1 MNDSPAS
8 LTESAGGRSFPEL
21 LVGLN
26 AVILAVTRDQ
36 PRVLTVGP
44 QTASLGDASVLR
56 VTTSRALPFGPFDRE
71 HDRTL
76 ELCMRE
82 ALRKQTGIELD
93 YLEQLYTFAD
103 KGRDPRERSGGSRVM
118 SVAYLALLQEGPLA
132 GVEDA
137 TWEDCYEFFPWEDW
151 RGGKPALIDE
161 IELALLEWSG
171 QAEQAPDGSDYRER
185 IDICFGLGNAGWDA
199 YKVLERYELLYE
211 ARLVAEYWLD
221 RNQSPAS
228 QISKRL
234 GQPMAFDHR
243 RILATG
249 LGRVRG
255 KLRYRP
261 VAFELIPETFTLLR
275 LQHAVEAISGLQ
287 SHKQNF
293 RRLVERS
300 GLVEGTGKR
309 EAKTGGRPAELF
321 RFRRAVLRERRAPG
335 VATLRPPR
343 TP

>member
-1 MNDSPAS
+1 MSDIPAAAAAAANLS
-8 LTESAGGRSFPEL
+8 QPEL

-44 QTASLGDASVLR
+44 QSASLGDSSAELA
-56 VTTSRALPFGPFDRE
+56 TTSRALPFGPFDRE

-82 ALRKQTGIELD
+82 TVSKQTGIELS

-103 KGRDPRERSGGSRVM
+103 KGRDPREGSGGSRVL
-118 SVAYLALLQEGPLA
+118 SVAYLALLREGEIS

-137 TWEDCYEFFPWEDW
+137 AWMDCYEFFPWEDW
-151 RGGKPALIDE
+151 RDGRPALIDE
-161 IELALLEWSG
+161 IEEALLEWS
-171 QAEQAPDGSDYRER
+171 AHEQRVSEASDSKER
-185 IDICFGLGNAGWDA
+185 VEICFGLGNAGWDA

-211 ARLVAEYWLD
+211 AKLVGEYWLD
-221 RNQSPAS
+221 RGQEPAS
-228 QISKRL
+228 SLAERL
-234 GQPMAFDHR
+234 GRPMAFDHR

-261 VAFELIPETFTLLR
+261 VAFELIPETFTLLK
-275 LQHAVEAISGLQ
+275 LQHAVEAISGLR

-309 EAKTGGRPAELF
+309 ESKTGGRPAELF

-335 VATLRPPR
+335 VASLRPPR
-343 TP
+343 SP

>member
-1 MNDSPAS
+1 MNGSRAS
-8 LTESAGGRSFPEL
+8 STGAGGGRSYPKL

-44 QTASLGDASVLR
+44 QTASLGDASAKPVM
-56 VTTSRALPFGPFDRE
+56 TSRALPFGPFDRE

-76 ELCMRE
+76 ELCMRK
-82 ALRKQTGIELD
+82 AVRKQSGIELG
-93 YLEQLYTFAD
+93 YVEQLYTFAD
-103 KGRDPRERSGGSRVM
+103 KGRDPREGSGGSRVL
-118 SVAYLALLQEGPLA
+118 SVAYLALLQEGTLA

-151 RGGKPALIDE
+151 RGGRPALIDE
-161 IELALLEWSG
+161 IEAALIEWSG
-171 QAEQAPDGSDYRER
+171 QAEQTSGGFDYRER
-185 IDICFGLGNAGWDA
+185 IDICFGFGDAGWDA
-199 YKVLERYELLYE
+199 YQVLERYELLYE

-221 RNQSPAS
+221 RGQSATNP
-228 QISKRL
+228 ISARL

-261 VAFELIPETFTLLR
+261 VAFELIPDTFTLLR
-275 LQHAVEAISGLQ
+275 LQHAVEAISGLR

-300 GLVEGTGKR
+300 GLVDGTGTR

-343 TP
+343 AP

>member
-1 MNDSPAS
+1 MTKPPAAPAA
-8 LTESAGGRSFPEL
+8 EAGQIQTEL

-26 AVILAVTRDQ
+26 AVIIAVTDDQ
-36 PRVLTVGP
+36 PRVLTVDP
-44 QTASLGDASVLR
+44 QSASLGDVAVAFE
-56 VTTSRALPFGPFDRE
+56 TTSRALPFGPFDRV

-82 ALRKQTGIELD
+82 TVSKYSGIELG

-103 KGRDPRERSGGSRVM
+103 KGRDPRERRGGSRVL
-118 SVAYLALLQEGPLA
+118 SVAYLALLEERSLA
-132 GVEDA
+132 GAEGA
-137 TWEDCYEFFPWEDW
+137 SWENCYEFFPWEDW
-151 RGGKPALIDE
+151 RSGRPELLDE
-161 IELALLEWSG
+161 LRAELLEWSERSQLPVG
-171 QAEQAPDGSDYRER
+171 DMDARER
-185 IDICFGLGNAGWDA
+185 IDICFGDAGWDA

-221 RNQSPAS
+221 RGQSPTS
-228 QISKRL
+228 HGVERF
-234 GQPMAFDHR
+234 GRPMAFDHR

-261 VAFELIPETFTLLR
+261 VAFELIAETFTLLQ
-275 LQHAVEAISGLQ
+275 LQHAVEAISGLR

-300 GLVEGTGKR
+300 GLVAGTGKR
-309 EAKTGGRPAELF
+309 ESRTGGRPAELF
-321 RFRRAVLRERRAPG
+321 RFRREVLRERRAPG

-343 TP
+343 I

>member
-1 MNDSPAS
+1 MSSSPAS
-8 LTESAGGRSFPEL
+8 ATGAAPGQSQPEL

-36 PRVLTVGP
+36 PRVLSVGP
-44 QTASLGDASVLR
+44 QTASLGDAAAQPAA
-56 VTTSRALPFGPFDRE
+56 TSRALPFGPFDRE

-82 ALRKQTGIELD
+82 TVRKETGIELG
-93 YLEQLYTFAD
+93 YVEQLYTFAD
-103 KGRDPRERSGGSRVM
+103 KGRDPREGSGGSRVM
-118 SVAYLALLQEGPLA
+118 SVAYLALLQEGTLS

-137 TWEDCYEFFPWEDW
+137 TWEDCYGFFPWEDW

-161 IELALLEWSG
+161 IEAALMEWSG
-171 QAEQAPDGSDYRER
+171 RVEQTSGGSDYRER
-185 IDICFGLGNAGWDA
+185 IEICFGLGDVGWDA

-211 ARLVAEYWLD
+211 AGLVAEYWLD
-221 RNQSPAS
+221 RGQSPTSHIAERFG
-228 QISKRL
+228 K
-234 GQPMAFDHR
+234 PMAFDHR

-249 LGRVRG
+249 LSRVRG

-275 LQHAVEAISGLQ
+275 LQHAVEAVSGLR

-300 GLVEGTGKR
+300 GLVDGTGTR
-309 EAKTGGRPAELF
+309 EAKTGGRPAALF

-335 VATLRPPR
+335 VATLRSPR
-343 TP
+343 SQ